1 MSGAALLIHDAKQL
15 RLTFTC
21 WLRRQ
26 ASLTRAGQPRLSQRN
41 KYERTNE
48 SQINIVSCKCW
59 QHNARL
65 TQLQSPQ
72 LPISSLCVPSST
84 YNKGSSHAVSYSVRR
99 RADFWNI
106 YYSKS
111 TAYVPLYFCY
121 SHYLVPVTVQTYSSH
136 GRHICILV
144 ACLLEQHSPA
154 IADKTARSWIVR
166 MLLSD
171 THTYTHC
178 SQSKSSRTQQHNTFW
193 FNFQTSEHF
202 KKWLLHVV
210 AYANC
215 VGHYYTALHRTQHTG
230 KWLRKRHATRTL
242 VNVMLVRNRSQKVA
256 DDFCSRM
263 RWHLRDHIYD
273 IS

>member
-26 ASLTRAGQPRLSQRN
+26 TSLTRAGQPRLSQRN

-106 YYSKS
+106 YYSIDCLCAALLLLFS
-111 TAYVPLYFCY
+111 LPSSGYRPDVFVSRPTYLY
-121 SHYLVPVTVQTYSSH
+121 T
-136 GRHICILV
+136 GRV
-144 ACLLEQHSPA
+144 SFRA
-154 IADKTARSWIVR
+154 T
-166 MLLSD
+166 
-171 THTYTHC
+171 
-178 SQSKSSRTQQHNTFW
+178 KSSYRWQNCTQ
-193 FNFQTSEHF
+193 
-202 KKWLLHVV
+202 L
-210 AYANC
+210 NC
-215 VGHYYTALHRTQHTG
+215 SNAAV
-230 KWLRKRHATRTL
+230 RH
-242 VNVMLVRNRSQKVA
+242 K
-256 DDFCSRM
+256 
-263 RWHLRDHIYD
+263 H
-273 IS
+273 